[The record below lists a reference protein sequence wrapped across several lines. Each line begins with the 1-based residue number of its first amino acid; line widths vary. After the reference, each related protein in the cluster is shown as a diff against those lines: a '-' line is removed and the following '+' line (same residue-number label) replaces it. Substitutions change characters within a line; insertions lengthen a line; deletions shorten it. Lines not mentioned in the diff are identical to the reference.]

1 MKFLIP
7 NSYIDDDDNDVDDD
21 DDDDDDDELFLWY
34 GWPTKGVWPYLQ
46 PGPLPEILTIVN
58 TRHAASRIEPVQNLN
73 SGFVEWSCAVVII
86 TTPRRH
92 YNQYIKE
99 YQIRN

>member
-21 DDDDDDDELFLWY
+21 DDDDELFLWY
-34 GWPTKGVWPYLQ
+34 GWPTKDVWPYLQ

-58 TRHAASRIEPVQNLN
+58 TRQAASRIEPVQNLN